1 MTQKQKLAL
10 KLKERK
16 DKLAELAGLESLTDE
31 QRTEMD
37 KTVLEVRD
45 VDSQLT
51 ALLLAEP
58 DPPDV
63 RHTNTAE
70 GREVRNLIERADVGR
85 IAAAVIEQRG
95 HLDGREKELQDHYK
109 LNWNQVPLAC
119 LEQRAVTP
127 SPTNVQQAQQEPIP
141 AVFPMSASSW
151 LGVDMPTVPVGE
163 SVYPVLETNTDAADY
178 DKAAVV
184 TEPAASYGA
193 EVLSP
198 RRISASFRYAREDA
212 AKFQGMDASLRM
224 NLSDALQSGLDKYIL
239 TKTDLGLLEFGT
251 DPTAAT
257 GVETFARYRA
267 AIYGSVDGRYAME
280 SGGVRLLVGPKT
292 YEHMSTI
299 YRSNTA
305 DDSALDSL
313 MRISGGVRVSA
324 HVAAP
329 ASSIQQ
335 AVTARGMGLRHA
347 VAPLWAGIDLIF
359 DNVTGAAKGEI
370 VLTAIMLMN
379 FKVIRADGFKRLAF
393 RLA

>member
-1 MTQKQKLAL
+1 MTQKQTLAL

-16 DKLAELAGLESLTDE
+16 DKLAVLAGLESLTDE

-58 DPPDV
+58 DAPDV
-63 RHTNTAE
+63 RHTNSAE

-85 IAAAVIEQRG
+85 IAQAVIEQRG
-95 HLDGREKELQDHYK
+95 HLDGREQELQAHFK
-109 LNWNQVPLAC
+109 LSWNQIPVAC
-119 LEQRAVTP
+119 LERRAVTP
-127 SPTNVQQAQQEPIP
+127 APSNVQQAQQEPIP
-141 AVFPMSASSW
+141 AVFPMSAASW
-151 LGVDMPTVPVGE
+151 LGVDAPVVENGD
-163 SVYPVLETNTDAADY
+163 SVFPVLTAQVDAADY
-178 DKAAVV
+178 DAAATV

-198 RRISASFRYAREDA
+198 RRISASFRYGREDA

-224 NLSDALQSGLDKYIL
+224 NLSDALQSGMDRYVLR
-239 TKTDLGLLEFGT
+239 KTDLGLLDFGA
-251 DPTAAT
+251 DPTAQT

-280 SGGVRLLVGPKT
+280 GGGVRLLVGPKT

-299 YRSNTA
+299 YRGNNA
-305 DDSALDSL
+305 DDAALDSL

-324 HVAAP
+324 HVADP
-329 ASSIQQ
+329 AANIQQ
-335 AVTARGMGLRHA
+335 AVASRSMGLRHA
-347 VAPLWAGIDLIF
+347 VNPIWAGIDLIF
-359 DNVTGAAKGEI
+359 DNVTSAAKGEI

-379 FKVIRADGFKRLAF
+379 FKVIREDGFKRLAF